1 MGFIKERSLYIMNKF
16 KFESEFVEVNN
27 QVLKVFCKSKNKSF
41 SVLIDTYDDP
51 YMIYYNVSNIM
62 NDEEENDFT
71 QQIFDYLSE
80 KYPEYF

>member
-1 MGFIKERSLYIMNKF
+1 MNKF
-16 KFESEFVEVNN
+16 EFESEFVEVNN

-41 SVLIDTYDDP
+41 SVIIDTYDDP
-51 YMIYYNVSNIM
+51 YMIYYNVPNIM
-62 NDEEENDFT
+62 NDEEEENDFT

>member
-1 MGFIKERSLYIMNKF
+1 MNKF

-27 QVLKVFCKSKNKSF
+27 QVLKVFCKSKNKLF

>member
-1 MGFIKERSLYIMNKF
+1 MNKF
-16 KFESEFVEVNN
+16 EFESEFVEVNN

-51 YMIYYNVSNIM
+51 YMIYYNVQNIM
-62 NDEEENDFT
+62 NDEEEENDFT
-71 QQIFDYLSE
+71 KQIFDYLSE

>member
-1 MGFIKERSLYIMNKF
+1 MNKF
-16 KFESEFVEVNN
+16 EFESEFVEVNN
-27 QVLKVFCKSKNKSF
+27 QVLKVFCKSKNKLF

>member
-1 MGFIKERSLYIMNKF
+1 MNKF
-16 KFESEFVEVNN
+16 EFESEFVEVNN

-51 YMIYYNVSNIM
+51 YMIYYNVPNIM
-62 NDEEENDFT
+62 NDEEEENVFT
-71 QQIFDYLSE
+71 HQIFDYLSE

>member
-1 MGFIKERSLYIMNKF
+1 MSKF

-51 YMIYYNVSNIM
+51 YIIYYNVPNIM
-62 NDEEENDFT
+62 NDEEESDFM

>member
-1 MGFIKERSLYIMNKF
+1 MNKF

-41 SVLIDTYDDP
+41 SVLIDTYNDP
-51 YMIYYNVSNIM
+51 YMIYYNVPNIM
-62 NDEEENDFT
+62 NDEEESDFM

-80 KYPEYF
+80 KYSEYF

>member
-1 MGFIKERSLYIMNKF
+1 MNKF
-16 KFESEFVEVNN
+16 EFESEFVEVNN

-41 SVLIDTYDDP
+41 SVLIDTYDNP

-62 NDEEENDFT
+62 NDEEEENDFT